1 MTKEEFA
8 KGFMEIAGV
17 TNPHHLRKAMRLKDN
32 HSGYVQAQKILRG
45 LSDLGNVER
54 KNKLYFHPGCKSE
67 GGEHALA
74 VTEIIAEIFN
84 RFDNPQI
91 LKEHF
96 IEGKRLRP
104 DLMCHVR
111 KENQELCFI
120 VEVVREESPE
130 YLRMKRNVWDEWPE
144 AYAYL
149 SELFQAKVKHFD
161 FVTSQEFNLYLEAVC
176 AG

>member
-1 MTKEEFA
+1 MSRQDDVLRLMESLHIATSVQVA
-8 KGFMEIAGV
+8 KCLK
-17 TNPHHLRKAMRLKDN
+17 NPT
-32 HSGYVQAQKILRG
+32 HSGRVQAQR
-45 LSDLGNVER
+45 DL
-54 KNKLYFHPGCKSE
+54 NKLADLNLLERRDKFYLLPGCKAQ
-67 GGEHALA
+67 GNHALA
-74 VTEIIAEIFN
+74 VSDAISEIYF
-84 RFDNPQI
+84 RFESPTVYREK
-91 LKEHF
+91 L
-96 IEGKRLRP
+96 IEEKSIRP

-120 VEVVREESPE
+120 MEVVREESLE

-144 AYAYL
+144 ACAYL